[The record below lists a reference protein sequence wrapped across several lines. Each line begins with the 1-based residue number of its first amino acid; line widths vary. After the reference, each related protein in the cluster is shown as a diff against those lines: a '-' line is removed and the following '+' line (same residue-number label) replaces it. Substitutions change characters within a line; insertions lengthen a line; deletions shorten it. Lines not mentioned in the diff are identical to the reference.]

1 MPEHLGDEKHAA
13 DGRGSGNSR
22 TGTSAKTL
30 KTEQSALPLEIPR
43 DRRGDFEPQLVAK
56 GQRRSGVLDEK
67 LIALYGRGLTVSDI
81 QAHLEEMY
89 ETNELKNRG
98 GEDLF
103 IACVDGL
110 SGFPE
115 AVEATK
121 LLYLALQ
128 NIAKKCTK
136 RIKDWRKA
144 LNQCA
149 IFFEGRVVFHILK
162 TELVHHR
169 SSPKPSTILYRMR
182 RPLCQCLSIYIFI
195 FMRILLRA
203 IFAYID
209 ALWRISTRRGPET

>member
-1 MPEHLGDEKHAA
+1 MRGCPRTPFAEKAA
-13 DGRGSGNSR
+13 SEYVLARFGAMRGSEMVSR
-22 TGTSAKTL
+22 WTHDP
-30 KTEQSALPLEIPR
+30 EFRVQIPA
-43 DRRGDFEPQLVAK
+43 PPP
-56 GQRRSGVLDEK
+56 
-67 LIALYGRGLTVSDI
+67 
-81 QAHLEEMY
+81 
-89 ETNELKNRG
+89 
-98 GEDLF
+98 
-103 IACVDGL
+103 

-136 RIKDWRKA
+136 PIKDWRKA

-182 RPLCQCLSIYIFI
+182 RPLCQCLKIYIFI
-195 FMRILLRA
+195 FMSILLCA